1 MRDGKT
7 NNVSANVTARRP
19 QCSSREARA
28 ASNSDRLVEVD
39 AWAGTPGYQN
49 WGLLLKFIDR
59 AGNRQIVRL
68 PGSKIRNRARLLDFL
83 DEYGVPVPPDP
94 TELVRYIQEAQPKR
108 FVRLV
113 ARPGWHANQFLLG
126 DKTVGQGKERLRLDG
141 TGSERAT
148 PVNR

>member
-1 MRDGKT
+1 M
-7 NNVSANVTARRP
+7 
-19 QCSSREARA
+19 
-28 ASNSDRLVEVD
+28 
-39 AWAGTPGYQN
+39 
-49 WGLLLKFIDR
+49 
-59 AGNRQIVRL
+59 RL

-94 TELVRYIQEAQPKR
+94 TELVRHIQEAQPNR

-141 TGSERAT
+141 SLNVHLASVRNEGSLSELRSLT
-148 PVNR
+148 SVLRVRIFCSGSLSGLRRRYCS